1 MKKIFCLFALT
12 LFACAF
18 TACNNEPKTELVVE
32 DSMVQVTEDT
42 LMNVVD
48 TVYIDTIF

>member
-1 MKKIFCLFALT
+1 MKKIFCVFALT

-18 TACNNEPKTELVVE
+18 VSCNNEPKTMLVVE
-32 DSMVQVTEDT
+32 DSMVQVAEDT

-48 TVYIDTIF
+48 TMYVDTIL